1 MFILLGALLQL
12 IFTLAPLII
21 IVIVVVSIRRNQ
33 RNQRN
38 EQQRRSGDIMR
49 SSRQMPPNQTR
60 SGNNPQVRQRRNTQQ
75 AQRRN
80 APVQGKGFLEQ
91 VKEEFQQ
98 AYQEDTAKRNT
109 SAQTTRTP
117 QRNQLSMEQRLQ
129 QERTKK
135 RLQAEQAAR
144 KQQQDVAAASQEMR
158 PREIRPKKRVM
169 APIKTV
175 DKKPAVSFEK
185 NNLVNA
191 MIYKEILDKPLAL
204 RDK

>member
-1 MFILLGALLQL
+1 MFILIGALLQL

-60 SGNNPQVRQRRNTQQ
+60 TGNNPQVGQRRNTQQ

-98 AYQEDTAKRNT
+98 AYQEDTAKRT
-109 SAQTTRTP
+109 TPTQTRTP

-129 QERTKK
+129 QERTKQ

-144 KQQQDVAAASQEMR
+144 KQQQDVTAASQEMR
-158 PREIRPKKRVM
+158 PREIRPKKRIM

-175 DKKPAVSFEK
+175 DKKVAVSFKK
-185 NNLVNA
+185 NHLVDA